1 MARQPS
7 PVQRVLALL
16 DPLLGCPATIV
27 ESHHSFG
34 ASRHVCDD
42 EAHPREQL
50 SNVVHRRAKLSPDL
64 NYRLPLGLP
73 ITPTPRELV
82 NHSFCHD
89 AFLKETARRVGTR
102 VDVLDALRRE
112 QVPETICEFLCGS
125 ECRDQLIRQL
135 TASAAVADAS
145 AAAHETCH
153 RYFLREM
160 RELDVLAALQSK
172 QVPAE
177 ALKFICGRECHDKLI
192 EKLRGSVT
200 SAADFEYSLSDRDGQ
215 RGPRTIEDVLETF
228 KLKQGPLHERIKKLI
243 ASIADTPGTELL
255 QLEVTNALKVA
266 VKRPRNP
273 LPKHL
278 LKMASKRFKS
288 ARMRRLGTEPLK
300 PLKPVEIPAPLVS
313 EVECRRC
320 GKVPDPLRHRI
331 PQRLRSTD
339 RLLAC
344 SLDRRDC

>member
-1 MARQPS
+1 M
-7 PVQRVLALL
+7 V
-16 DPLLGCPATIV
+16 DV
-27 ESHHSFG
+27 EHHL
-34 ASRHVCDD
+34 
-42 EAHPREQL
+42 PEQTV
-50 SNVVHRRAKLSPDL
+50 SNVVHRRARLSPDL
-64 NYRLPLGLP
+64 TMLTAQAPH
-73 ITPTPRELV
+73 TPTPREQIS
-82 NHSFCHD
+82 HKFCHNT
-89 AFLKETARRVGTR
+89 FLRETAKRVGTR

-112 QVPETICEFLCGS
+112 QVPAAICEHLCGS

-135 TASAAVADAS
+135 TASETVATAKAAT
-145 AAAHETCH
+145 HETCH
-153 RYFLREM
+153 GYFLRE
-160 RELDVLAALQSK
+160 LDWTAKDALAALQRK

-200 SAADFEYSLSDRDGQ
+200 SAADFEYSLSDLDGR

-266 VKRPRNP
+266 VKRPHNP
-273 LPKHL
+273 LPRDL
-278 LKMASKRFKS
+278 LKMASKSFKS
-288 ARMRRLGTEPLK
+288 ARVRRLGTELLK
-300 PLKPVEIPAPLVS
+300 PLELPAPLVS

-331 PQRLRSTD
+331 PQRQRSTE

-344 SLDRRDC
+344 SLDRKRLLGAPAKRRAGLKRSLQGYIQRYISATEGDLLIAR

>member
-1 MARQPS
+1 MLTPQAP
-7 PVQRVLALL
+7 
-16 DPLLGCPATIV
+16 
-27 ESHHSFG
+27 H
-34 ASRHVCDD
+34 
-42 EAHPREQL
+42 
-50 SNVVHRRAKLSPDL
+50 
-64 NYRLPLGLP
+64 
-73 ITPTPRELV
+73 TPTPREQV
-82 NHSFCHD
+82 NHKFCRN
-89 AFLKETARRVGTR
+89 AFLRETTRRIGTR

-112 QVPETICEFLCGS
+112 QIPAAICELLCGS

-135 TASAAVADAS
+135 TASATVAAAS
-145 AAAHETCH
+145 AATHETCH
-153 RYFLREM
+153 SYFLREL
-160 RELDVLAALQSK
+160 REPDVLAALQSK

-200 SAADFEYSLSDRDGQ
+200 SAADFEYSLSDLDGR

-266 VKRPRNP
+266 VKRPHNP
-273 LPKHL
+273 LPRDL
-278 LKMASKRFKS
+278 LKMASKSFKS
-288 ARMRRLGTEPLK
+288 ARVRRLGTEPLK
-300 PLKPVEIPAPLVS
+300 PLELPAPLVS

-331 PQRLRSTD
+331 PQRQRSTE

-344 SLDRRDC
+344 SLDRKRLLGAPAKRRAGLKRSLQGYIQRYISATEGDLFIAS